1 MAGNFWLGLAII
13 VGSGMLNASFPL
25 PMKYSR
31 TWKWENTWFLFTT
44 LALFLIPLAMAAVA
58 VPDLAGVYGS
68 LPARAFLP
76 GLIFGF
82 LWGTA
87 QVTFGIAIAGVGM
100 AMAFAI
106 VVGMSGLFGSL
117 ISMGVLH
124 PADLAG
130 PRGIALIVSAVIL
143 VIGLVIY
150 GRAGRDRERE
160 TGAAGPSGANFR
172 KGLIVC
178 LYTGLMG
185 GMINLGFAFSGAI
198 SETAVKFGSS
208 GQRATLAV
216 WLVVLAAG
224 YIPNLVYTTYL
235 MRRNGTAARFAS
247 APGRETLL
255 AAAVAV
261 LWLGGTL
268 GYGSGATAM
277 GAYGTSIGYALYV
290 TILLLWSTTLGV
302 LTGEWK
308 EASPATVRRM
318 KVGVGVILVSVLV
331 LSSTGFF

>member
-1 MAGNFWLGLAII
+1 MNFWLGLAILL
-13 VGSGMLNASFPL
+13 GSGVLNASFPL

-44 LALFLIPLAMAAVA
+44 LALFVFPLAMAHYA
-58 VPDLAGVYGS
+58 VPDLAGVYAS
-68 LPARAFLP
+68 LPPGAFLP
-76 GLIFGF
+76 GVVFGF

-117 ISMGVLH
+117 ITMGVLH
-124 PADLAG
+124 PEELTG
-130 PRGIALIVSAVIL
+130 PRGIALIVSAIIL
-143 VIGLVIY
+143 IVGLVLY
-150 GRAGRDRERE
+150 GRAGRDREKE
-160 TGAAGPSGANFR
+160 SGAAGPSGATFR

-185 GMINLGFAFSGAI
+185 GMINLGFAFSGKI
-198 SETAVKFGSS
+198 SDAAQSKGAS
-208 GQRATLAV
+208 GQSATLAV
-216 WLVVLAAG
+216 WLIVLAAG
-224 YIPNLVYTTYL
+224 YIPNLVYTMYL
-235 MRRNGTAARFAS
+235 MIRNGTANRFLS
-247 APGRETLL
+247 APGREGVL
-255 AAAVAV
+255 ALCTAL
-261 LWLGGTL
+261 LWLGGTM

-277 GAYGTSIGYALYV
+277 GAYGTSIGYAIYV
-290 TILLLWSTTLGV
+290 TILLLWSTTLGI

-308 EASPATVRRM
+308 AARPATVKRM
-318 KVGVGVILVSVLV
+318 KLGVGVILASALV

>member
-1 MAGNFWLGLAII
+1 MAGNFWLGLAIL

-31 TWKWENTWFLFTT
+31 AWKWENTWFLFTT
-44 LALFLIPLAMAAVA
+44 LALFVIPLILAALA
-58 VPDLAGVYGS
+58 VPDLMGVYTA

-76 GLIFGF
+76 GIIFGL

-117 ISMGVLH
+117 ITMGVLH
-124 PADLAG
+124 PSDLSG
-130 PRGIALIVSAVIL
+130 PRGIALIVSGAIL

-185 GMINLGFAFSGAI
+185 GMINLGFAFSGTI
-198 SETAVKFGSS
+198 SDAAVRS
-208 GQRATLAV
+208 GAGGQSATLAV

-224 YIPNLVYTTYL
+224 YIPNLAYTVYL
-235 MRRNGTAARFAS
+235 MWRNGTASRFGA
-247 APGRETLL
+247 ATLREGLL
-255 AAAVAV
+255 ALAVAA
-261 LWLGGTL
+261 LWLGGTM

-277 GAYGTSIGYALYV
+277 GAYGTSIGYAIYV

-308 EASPATVRRM
+308 QASPATVRRM
-318 KVGVGVILVSVLV
+318 KAGVGVILVSVLV

>member
-1 MAGNFWLGLAII
+1 MNFWIGFAII
-13 VGSGMLNASFPL
+13 LVSGMLNASFPL

-31 TWKWENTWFLFTT
+31 AWKWENTWFLFTT
-44 LALFLIPLAMAAVA
+44 LALFLFPLILAMAA
-58 VPDLAGVYGS
+58 VPDLAGMYAA
-68 LPARAFLP
+68 LPAEAFLP
-76 GLIFGF
+76 GAVFGF

-124 PADLAG
+124 PDELTG
-130 PRGIALIVSAVIL
+130 PRGIALMVSAAIL
-143 VIGLVIY
+143 VVGLFLY
-150 GRAGRDRERE
+150 GKAGRDRERE
-160 TGAAGPSGANFR
+160 TGAAGPSGSSFR
-172 KGLIVC
+172 KGLMVC

-185 GMINLGFAFSGAI
+185 GMINLGFAFSGKVSDA
-198 SETAVKFGSS
+198 AVARGAS
-208 GQRATLAV
+208 GQSATLAV
-216 WLVVLAAG
+216 WLIVLAAG
-224 YIPNLVYTTYL
+224 YVPNLVYTVYL
-235 MRRNGTAARFAS
+235 MIRNGTGGNFLMR
-247 APGRETLL
+247 PGREGLL
-255 AAAVAV
+255 ATATGL

-277 GAYGTSIGYALYV
+277 GAYGTSIGYAIYV
-290 TILLLWSTTLGV
+290 TILLLWSTTLGI

-308 EASPATVRRM
+308 HARPATVRRM
-318 KVGVGVILVSVLV
+318 KLGVAVILVSALV